1 MRVLVVGAS
10 GLVGAAVTARLV
22 EAGCDVIGVGRNI
35 TAARRRMPLVTW
47 RRADL
52 AKASV
57 ADWIEIASG
66 VDAVVDCAGAL
77 QDGPRDDLE
86 SVHVD
91 GVAALAKACVTARIR
106 RFVLISAA
114 GLERSASA
122 FSETKL
128 AGEAM
133 LGRFDLDWVVLRP
146 GLVLGPSAYGG
157 SALLRGL
164 AAFPLAIPAVLAD
177 RTAQVVAADDVAEA
191 VARAV
196 QPEAPMR
203 VACDLVAPDPTTLG
217 AVLRALRGWLGLP
230 PAPVVSL
237 PLVVGALVARVAD
250 ALAWLEWRSP
260 LRTATLGQLSA
271 GVVGEADHAPSLLG
285 FQPKTLAELLAER
298 PSSVQER
305 WFARLYFVKP
315 LMLATLALVWIS
327 SGLVG
332 LARLEA
338 ATAVLTHGGVPRR
351 LALPMTIGGAA
362 VDVILGVLA
371 LARPTARWALRG
383 MIVATL
389 AYLVGASLWRPDLW
403 ADPLGP
409 LLKAIPIAVLA
420 VATLSVMDE
429 R

>member
-22 EAGCDVIGVGRNI
+22 ADGCDVIGAGRDI
-35 TAARRRMPLVTW
+35 AAARRRMPLVTW

-52 AKASV
+52 GRASV

-66 VDAVVDCAGAL
+66 ADAVVDCAGAL

-86 SVHVD
+86 AVHID
-91 GVAALAKACVTARIR
+91 GVATLAKACVTARIR

-114 GLERSASA
+114 GLERSHGA
-122 FSETKL
+122 FSETKRQ
-128 AGEAM
+128 GEAM
-133 LGRFDLDWVVLRP
+133 LGRFDLDWVILRP
-146 GLVLGPSAYGG
+146 GLVLGPAAYGG

-164 AAFPLAIPAVLAD
+164 AAFPLVIPAVLAD
-177 RTAQVVAADDVAEA
+177 RAAQVIAADDVAEA

-196 QPEAPMR
+196 RPEAPMR
-203 VACDLVAPDPTTLG
+203 ISCDLVAPDPTTLG
-217 AVLRALRGWLGLP
+217 AVLRALRGWLGLR
-230 PAPVVSL
+230 PAPVIPL

-260 LRTATLGQLSA
+260 LRSATLGQLAA
-271 GVVGEADHAPSLLG
+271 GVVGDATEAPRLLG
-285 FQPKTLAELLAER
+285 LQPKSLAELLAQQ
-298 PSSVQER
+298 PSGAQER

-315 LMLATLALVWIS
+315 LMLATLAMFWIG

-338 ATAVLTHGGVPRR
+338 ATAVLVRGGVSSK
-351 LALPMTIGGAA
+351 LALPLVFGGAA
-362 VDVILGVLA
+362 LDVLLGALA

-383 MIVATL
+383 MLLVTL
-389 AYLVGASLWRPDLW
+389 ADLVGASVWRPDLW

-420 VATLSVMDE
+420 IAALAVMDE

>member
-22 EAGCDVIGVGRNI
+22 EGGCDVIGVGRDI

-52 AKASV
+52 AKTSV
-57 ADWIEIASG
+57 ADWIEIATG
-66 VDAVVDCAGAL
+66 ADAVVDCAGAL

-86 SVHVD
+86 SVHID

-114 GLERSASA
+114 GLERSDSA

-128 AGEAM
+128 AGEAT
-133 LGRFDLDWVVLRP
+133 LERFDLDWVILRP

-164 AAFPLAIPAVLAD
+164 AAFPLVIPAVLAD
-177 RTAQVVAADDVAEA
+177 RAAQVIGADDVAEA

-196 QPEAPMR
+196 RPEAPMR
-203 VACDLVAPDPTTLG
+203 IACDLVAPDPTTLG

-237 PLVVGALVARVAD
+237 PLVVGGLVARIAD
-250 ALAWLEWRSP
+250 GLAWLEWRSP
-260 LRTATLGQLSA
+260 LRSATLSQLAA
-271 GVVGEADHAPSLLG
+271 GVVGDADQAPSLLG
-285 FQPKTLAELLAER
+285 FQPKTLADLLAEQ

-315 LMLATLALVWIS
+315 LMLASLALVWIA

-332 LARLEA
+332 LARVEA
-338 ATAVLTHGGVPRR
+338 GAAVLTHGGVSPR
-351 LALPMTIGGAA
+351 LAAPLVIGGAGI
-362 VDVILGVLA
+362 DVLLGVLV

-383 MIVATL
+383 MVVATL
-389 AYLVGASLWRPDLW
+389 AYLVGASHWRPDLW

-409 LLKAIPIAVLA
+409 WLKAVPIGVLA
-420 VATLSVMDE
+420 VATLAVMDE